1 MLSIVQEELEI
12 KKKTDHYRMEKV
24 DKENTNQM
32 GMLMTNMEKLTGSEA
47 EGFALLRQIM
57 LSPLQPLMYPH
68 YQPNQ
73 SYPNV
78 ALLRESVKAA
88 FHMIANDRRRSRIAD
103 RRSQTIAKRDVSI

>member
-12 KKKTDHYRMEKV
+12 KKKTDHYRMEEV

-57 LSPLQPLMYPH
+57 LSPLQPLMHPH
-68 YQPNQ
+68 YQPHQ
-73 SYPNV
+73 SYPNM
-78 ALLRESVKAA
+78 ALLRESVNDNGQFSYKQVLYSQDDQLP
-88 FHMIANDRRRSRIAD
+88 FH
-103 RRSQTIAKRDVSI
+103 